1 MARSVACTNCGETVA
16 LPAAFDRPKIRCPGC
31 GTYAAVPAESRGPT
45 PTPDAPPARVTAKV
59 AAPPVARPAPASA
72 APAAGVRPRG
82 NPRDT
87 RPEFTP
93 DESGGR
99 PMLVGTR
106 DEDDDLPYGVPGTGL
121 QPCPHCAQDLPLDAT
136 FCVHCGKD
144 IAGGEKAERVHQPMA
159 AVWHEGLSLGTRWQ
173 IVAGLQVLNVAFMAF
188 GAWSQG
194 ADLKFASTWAT
205 LTFFN
210 LLHVAL
216 QLFLV
221 GSFDTLSVSRTA
233 RGKATVTRQRRIGFL
248 KLPPEKVPWRDST
261 CLRVTGSA
269 QPGLVEWFTFAYLFT
284 LGCLPGVAFYFV
296 VLHPNRFQIDLT
308 DALGVTHETVYRSTS
323 RDDAAA
329 VCHFVQDATGLHY
342 RAV

>member
-1 MARSVACTNCGETVA
+1 MARSVACTNCGEVVA

-31 GTYAAVPAESRGPT
+31 GTYAAVPPESRGP
-45 PTPDAPPARVTAKV
+45 PPANIPAPKV
-59 AAPPVARPAPASA
+59 AAARVARLAPAAVPVAS
-72 APAAGVRPRG
+72 AGVRPRG
-82 NPRDT
+82 DPRDR

-121 QPCPHCAQDLPLDAT
+121 RPCPHCAQELPLDAT
-136 FCVHCGKD
+136 FCVYCGKTLD
-144 IAGGEKAERVHQPMA
+144 GGERAERVHQPMDGT
-159 AVWHEGLSLGTRWQ
+159 WHEGLSLRTRWQ
-173 IVAGLQVLNVAFMAF
+173 IVAGLQVLNVAFAVL

-194 ADLKFASTWAT
+194 ADLKFASTWVT

-210 LLHVAL
+210 LVHVAL

-221 GSFDTLSVSRTA
+221 GSFDTLTVSRTA
-233 RGKATVTRQRRIGFL
+233 RGKAAVTRQRRIGFL
-248 KLPPEKVPWRDST
+248 KLPPEKIPWRNST
-261 CLRVTGSA
+261 SLTVSGSVR
-269 QPGLVEWFTFAYLFT
+269 PGLVEWFTFAYLFG

-296 VLHPNRFQIDLT
+296 VIHPERFQIDLT
-308 DALGVTHETVYRSTS
+308 DELGVTHETVYRSAS
-323 RDDAAA
+323 RDDAVA